1 MAGGGS
7 GEHSE
12 VVPGVVVEEFS
23 WPVGSVTTPFLR
35 MEEDTATAFASSIA
49 PVTSTLALKQVGWCR
64 LEYVH
69 SVIL

>member
-49 PVTSTLALKQVGWCR
+49 PVTSTLALKKVGWCR